1 MTRASASCRIPPTHS
16 QSPCD
21 QHPPCRWPESVALAS
36 HSAYLPCVVCQQIMG
51 GSQRGDKWHGFRPRP
66 LPRPEEGGQEA
77 IPCSM
82 TSNNI
87 EECSNLAVRLRPL
100 GPGGAADNDCQALT
114 SSFSYSFF
122 LPLPSSLRPL
132 LYQDIPSFLSVSI
145 LFFFFLSSSSIL
157 VLCQMTGISLF

>member
-122 LPLPSSLRPL
+122 LPLSLLRSDRCCIRIFLPSFPSQFFFSSFFPL
-132 LYQDIPSFLSVSI
+132 LPSWFCVN
-145 LFFFFLSSSSIL
+145 
-157 VLCQMTGISLF
+157 